1 MKIWF
6 VKRVIFCRTVLTT
19 KASKNFVFTKSKFR
33 LSSSIDG
40 EKTPKNPTQKDNQNE
55 VVETNF
61 VPTHPLGSQNYLL
74 KSRKSQHF
82 TRRMLTDE
90 SINLVQNLL
99 ILSPL
104 LNKLL
109 LRMAEC
115 ESLNDS
121 SIAIMKKFQLESHG
135 HAHLADSQIQ
145 CSDALISCWNIW
157 FSGSIL
163 LEFLLELL

>member
-1 MKIWF
+1 M
-6 VKRVIFCRTVLTT
+6 KRVIFCRTVLTT

-104 LNKLL
+104 L
-109 LRMAEC
+109 
-115 ESLNDS
+115 
-121 SIAIMKKFQLESHG
+121 
-135 HAHLADSQIQ
+135 SQIKFCRINFVAFGTQ
-145 CSDALISCWNIW
+145 HNSKEDNRSIGNISEQKKIKRIGFVILKELSC
-157 FSGSIL
+157 FSKQTN
-163 LEFLLELL
+163 